1 MRSDFSSLSAVP
13 AQSWSG
19 SPCSPRWSSDTSSSA
34 ARPAVASLS
43 APGPAAARGA
53 RRVVLDISW
62 RAGYVGVALLVG
74 SESAGLPVPGETSL
88 IAAAVLASQHHLS
101 LPLVIV
107 VGAVAA
113 IVGDNL
119 GYFFGRNGG
128 PRLLQGSGR
137 AGGGRKAVF
146 LAGGVPCLQ
155 RAPAGL
161 AGTSRMRWP
170 RFLVWNAL
178 GGAAWATSVAV
189 AAYGLCKAASAMRGG
204 VGLGPL
210 VLVAVG

>member
-74 SESAGLPVPGETSL
+74 SESAGLPVPGEHSR
-88 IAAAVLASQHHLS
+88 IAAAVLASQHRLS
-101 LPLVIV
+101 LPPVIV

-128 PRLLQGSGR
+128 RRLLQGSARRRRLLAQGEAFFER
-137 AGGGRKAVF
+137 HGPKAVF
-146 LAGGVPCLQ
+146 LGRWVPWL
-155 RAPAGL
+155 RITAAWL
-161 AGTSRMRWP
+161 AGASRMGAP
-170 RFLVWNAL
+170 RVLVWEAARRGGW
-178 GGAAWATSVAV
+178 GGAAAV
-189 AAYGLCKAASAMRGG
+189 A
-204 VGLGPL
+204 
-210 VLVAVG
+210 

>member
-1 MRSDFSSLSAVP
+1 
-13 AQSWSG
+13 
-19 SPCSPRWSSDTSSSA
+19 
-34 ARPAVASLS
+34 
-43 APGPAAARGA
+43 
-53 RRVVLDISW
+53 VLDISW

-128 PRLLQGSGR
+128 RRLLQGSARRRRLLAQGEAFFER
-137 AGGGRKAVF
+137 HGPKAVF
-146 LAGGVPCLQ
+146 LGRWVPWL
-155 RAPAGL
+155 RITAAWL
-161 AGTSRMRWP
+161 AGASRMRWP

-189 AAYGLCKAASAMRGG
+189 AAYVLGKAASAVLGG
-204 VGLGPL
+204 VGLALL
-210 VLVAVG
+210 VVVAVGGPVVLLLRRRRSSAPTAARSRA

>member
-119 GYFFGRNGG
+119 GYFFGRNAGG
-128 PRLLQGSGR
+128 RLFPGPARGGGRVGPAGRGRALLGPPWSEAPLPGRWGPVAANPSRR
-137 AGGGRKAVF
+137 AGGREPHALAAVS
-146 LAGGVPCLQ
+146 GV
-155 RAPAGL
+155 
-161 AGTSRMRWP
+161 
-170 RFLVWNAL
+170 
-178 GGAAWATSVAV
+178 
-189 AAYGLCKAASAMRGG
+189 
-204 VGLGPL
+204 
-210 VLVAVG
+210 